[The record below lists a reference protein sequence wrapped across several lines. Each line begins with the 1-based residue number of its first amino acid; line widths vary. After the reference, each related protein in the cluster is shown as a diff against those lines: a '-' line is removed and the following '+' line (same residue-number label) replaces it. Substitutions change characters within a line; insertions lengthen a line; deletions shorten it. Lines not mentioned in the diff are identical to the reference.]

1 VCLRRRGTPEAP
13 GRVVTLVKSRKI
25 VDCGERVVRTV
36 VRSVQMVTA
45 DDDEVFGVVYHIA
58 GEHEVEVLHQ
68 LYYREKVCF
77 VYRACGQWF
86 GLTFP

>member
-1 VCLRRRGTPEAP
+1 
-13 GRVVTLVKSRKI
+13 
-25 VDCGERVVRTV
+25 
-36 VRSVQMVTA
+36 MVTDA
-45 DDDEVFGVVYHIA
+45 DDEVFGVVYHIA
-58 GEHEVEVLHQ
+58 DEHEVEVLHQ